1 MSKAFVR
8 EDAVEEPRIVPA
20 RAPLPPGVPNYVT
33 ARGLELLQAERA
45 ELQAER
51 ARLEQVPADAP
62 EREEQLAG
70 IAHRLAELDAR
81 IATATVVDT
90 RGQPRDQVRF
100 GAWVTVRT
108 AGGEE
113 RRYRIVGVDEADAA
127 QGLVSFLAP
136 IARAV
141 LGRQLD
147 DTVSLETARGAETLE
162 IVDIE
167 YDDGEPA

>member
-45 ELQAER
+45 
-51 ARLEQVPADAP
+51 RLEQVPADTP